1 MVSQTVKYVL
11 RFLIPLLV
19 VLAGLAWGTTWFVDR
34 AHRQWLREDLAARA
48 DWLAEGVV
56 LGAPGP
62 WDGGAVEGLQA
73 ALARAAQSPGV
84 VVVGATDAQGRLL
97 ASAGPFAGEALPE
110 VALTGGPARRQE
122 RELVLGGRVVQ
133 LSEVPVVDGGAHR
146 GTLFVAQDLP
156 GFSARQAGMRDVTLG
171 ALVLL
176 AVLAAV
182 ATLASV
188 RFTWRAW
195 TAQMRAL
202 LSGEA
207 SHNGDPKLARAMH
220 DIIDASLE
228 ERAGSDG
235 GWDPERLRRALRAH
249 LHGERIVLL
258 ANREPYLHE
267 RDSQGRLR
275 VLHPASGLVTALEPV
290 MRACSGTWVAHGS
303 GSADRDVVDDH
314 DRLRVPPEDPRYLLR
329 RVWLTPEEEQGYYYG
344 FANEGL
350 WPLCHIAHIAPIFR
364 ASDWRTYR
372 EVNRRFAQAA
382 VEEAEGE
389 DPIVLVQDYHYAL
402 APRQI
407 RTRLPRATVLAFWHI
422 PFPHGERLG
431 ICPWH
436 TEILRGLLG
445 ASIVGFHTQ
454 LHCNNFLDAVDHD
467 LEARIDREEG
477 AVWYGGR
484 RTLVRAYPIS
494 IEWPSRSALA
504 APPVAECRAQVLAEL
519 GLPADVKLGVGVDR
533 VDYTKG
539 LEERV
544 LAVEELF
551 RQQPELLG
559 RFTFVQLAA
568 PSRTAIPVYRELNE
582 RLEAAAARLNTR
594 IGTATWRPVILRREH
609 HEPETVVR
617 YYRAADVCYVSSLH
631 DGMNLVA
638 KEFVAAR
645 DDLQGVLVLSQFTGA
660 ARELKEAL
668 TVNPYNLEEAAHALY
683 RAVAMDPL
691 EQKRRMRTL
700 RAQISEF
707 NVYRWAGQLVQDA
720 ARLRRA
726 ERRGTRLGVEGS
738 VA

>member
-1 MVSQTVKYVL
+1 MVAPAVRYIL
-11 RFLIPLLV
+11 RFLVPLLL
-19 VLAGLAWGTTWFVDR
+19 VLAALAWGTAWFVDR
-34 AHRQWLREDLAARA
+34 THREWLAEDMAARA
-48 DWLAEGVV
+48 EWLADGAATAVPEPWAGPSVPVLRAALERAAMSPGVV
-56 LGAPGP
+56 AAGALDADGRLLAIAGPGSAAGLP
-62 WDGGAVEGLQA
+62 VEVLPSGPPARSDREATLDGGAV
-73 ALARAAQSPGV
+73 
-84 VVVGATDAQGRLL
+84 
-97 ASAGPFAGEALPE
+97 
-110 VALTGGPARRQE
+110 
-122 RELVLGGRVVQ
+122 LVSVIPIV
-133 LSEVPVVDGGAHR
+133 EGGAAR
-146 GTLFVAQDLP
+146 GAIIVAQDVP
-156 GFSARQAGMRDVTLG
+156 GQAARRSGLRDATLG
-171 ALVLL
+171 ALIGL

-188 RFTWRAW
+188 RFTWQAW
-195 TAQMRAL
+195 TTQMRAL
-202 LSGEA
+202 LSGRAPEP
-207 SHNGDPKLARAMH
+207 GDPKLARAMH

-228 ERAGSDG
+228 DRAGRDG
-235 GWDPERLRRALRAH
+235 GWDPERLRRALRVH

-258 ANREPYLHE
+258 ANREPYVHDRGEDGSL
-267 RDSQGRLR
+267 RLI
-275 VLHPASGLVTALEPV
+275 HPASGLVTALEPV

-303 GSADRDVVDDH
+303 GSGDRDVVDGR
-314 DRLRVPPEDPRYLLR
+314 DRLAVPPGDPSYLLR

-350 WPLCHIAHIAPIFR
+350 WPLCHIAHTAPIFR

-372 EVNRRFAQAA
+372 DVNLRFAQAA

-402 APRQI
+402 APQQI
-407 RTRLPRATVLAFWHI
+407 RSELPRATVLAFWHI
-422 PFPHGERLG
+422 PWPGAERLG

-436 TEILRGLLG
+436 EELLRGLLG

-454 LHCNNFLDAVDHD
+454 LHCNNFIDSVDRY

-477 AVWYGGR
+477 AVWFGGR

-504 APPVAECRAQVLAEL
+504 APSVAECRTDVRAEL
-519 GLPADVKLGVGVDR
+519 GLPGGVQLGIGVDR

-544 LAVEELF
+544 LAVEDLF
-551 RQQPELLG
+551 RQHPELLG
-559 RFTFVQLAA
+559 RFTFVLLAA
-568 PSRTAIPVYRELNE
+568 PSRTAIPAYRDLNE
-582 RLEAAAARLNTR
+582 RLETAVARLNER
-594 IGTATWRPVILRREH
+594 LGTAAWRPVILRREH
-609 HEPETVVR
+609 HEPDTVMR

-645 DDLQGVLVLSQFTGA
+645 DDLAGVLVLSQFTGA
-660 ARELKEAL
+660 SRELKEAL
-668 TVNPYNLEEAAHALY
+668 AVNPYDVEDAARALF
-683 RAVAMDPL
+683 RALTMDPL

-726 ERRGTRLGVEGS
+726 ERRGTRLGVEDR